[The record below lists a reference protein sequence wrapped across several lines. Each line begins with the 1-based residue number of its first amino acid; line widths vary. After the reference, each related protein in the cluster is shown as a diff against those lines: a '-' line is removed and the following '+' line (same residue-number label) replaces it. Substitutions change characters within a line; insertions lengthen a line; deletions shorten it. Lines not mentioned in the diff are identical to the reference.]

1 MLVDVSP
8 VATAVARLSTRP
20 RKGRCALMFTSA
32 RRFVPA
38 LACLAVVG
46 GTVLVRDY
54 RSWRRLGDGGV
65 PANSLGY
72 VIVTLLRIV
81 KREPFS
87 GRPYET
93 MCGDAFDGS
102 WLASLPPRRGTRPS
116 IDPHPIPQR
125 QVDQFGTDEIV
136 AQTQKVFDAVVAASD
151 NLAYAPSGFETRHDA
166 VTLVGSA
173 LNHEV
178 ARRTRGEIAHI
189 HPSDGSMHMVF
200 SPSDATEVL
209 RAGWGERH
217 GLAGF
222 GRLPLTYLMIYAPRD
237 ADELAVVQCL
247 LDAAVSYMNQQK

>member
-1 MLVDVSP
+1 MV
-8 VATAVARLSTRP
+8 
-20 RKGRCALMFTSA
+20 TSV
-32 RRFVPA
+32 RRFAPA
-38 LACLAVVG
+38 LAGLALVG
-46 GTVLVRDY
+46 GTVAVRDY

-65 PANSLGY
+65 PADPIGY
-72 VIVTLLRIV
+72 VMVTLLRIV

-93 MCGDAFDGS
+93 MSGDFFDGA
-102 WLASLPPRRGTRPS
+102 WLTALPPRRGMRPS

-125 QVDQFGTDEIV
+125 QVDQFGGDEIIT
-136 AQTQKVFDAVVAASD
+136 QTQKVFDAVVAAND

-173 LNHEV
+173 LNHDV

-217 GLAGF
+217 GLAGL

-237 ADELAVVQCL
+237 AGEISVVQRL
-247 LDAAVSYMNQQK
+247 LDAAVSYMNQH